1 MMKDLG
7 NICLS
12 IEHCLSDD
20 YLPVSPQIVQT
31 SSFQF
36 KNYQHYIDVNTQ
48 HLAAYTYTRGEN
60 PTLATFER
68 KIAQLEHGDQAIC
81 FASGMGAIS
90 ATLLSLIHKDE
101 HILIVNMIYGS
112 AQKMI
117 CELEKFGIQH
127 TVITTTKTINVEAYI
142 KSNTKLIY
150 FESPS
155 SQRFEML
162 DLQFI
167 SHIAKKHHIYTVIDN
182 TWATPLLQNPLLHGI
197 DVVIHSCSKYI
208 GGHSDIVGGV
218 VISNQAI
225 IEKIRH
231 FGVTYLGAT
240 MSPINAWLAIRG
252 LRTLPVRMKFLDTS
266 IRQVIQ
272 FLQSDH
278 RIEKIFH
285 PLCGDETQQAL
296 ANQYLSG
303 MGSLFSFVLKDA
315 NPEIIQK
322 FVDTLQYFTLAYSWG
337 GFESLVLPAFKGNNI
352 EELRQRHLSIG
363 HIRMYIGLE
372 EPELLIQDIS
382 NALDHAYQQE
392 KK

>member
-1 MMKDLG
+1 MKDLE

-12 IEHCLSDD
+12 VDHHLSED
-20 YLPVSPQIVQT
+20 YLPISPQIVQT

-36 KNYQHYIDVNTQ
+36 KNYQHYIDVNTH
-48 HLAAYTYTRGEN
+48 HLPAYTYTRGEN

-68 KIAQLEHGDQAIC
+68 KIAQLEHGENAIC

-90 ATLLSLIHKDE
+90 ATILSLVQKDE
-101 HILIVNMIYGS
+101 HILIVNTIYGS
-112 AQKMI
+112 AQKFI

-127 TVITTTKTINVEAYI
+127 TVITTTNTADIEAYI
-142 KSNTKLIY
+142 KPNTKLIY

-155 SQRFEML
+155 SQRFELL
-162 DLQFI
+162 DLELI
-167 SHIAKKHHIYTVIDN
+167 SHIAKKHHIYTIIDN

-208 GGHSDIVGGV
+208 GGHSDIVGGI
-218 VISNQAI
+218 VIANHAI
-225 IEKIRH
+225 IKKIRY
-231 FGVTYLGAT
+231 FGVTFLGAT
-240 MSPINAWLAIRG
+240 MSPMNAWLAIRG
-252 LRTLPVRMKFLDTS
+252 LRTLPVRIKSLDTS
-266 IRQVIQ
+266 IRQVIH
-272 FLQSDH
+272 FLQSDK
-278 RIEKIFH
+278 RIEKIYH
-285 PLCGDETQQAL
+285 PLCADETQKEL
-296 ANQYLSG
+296 ANKYLSG

-352 EELRQRHLSIG
+352 EELKQRHLSIG
-363 HIRMYIGLE
+363 HIRMYVGLE

-382 NALDHAYQQE
+382 NALDQAYQN
-392 KK
+392 KKK